1 MIAGS
6 RLGGSAYIWKDKRG
20 GNHIIDLGTRVVN
33 SELSYLDDNNTRVYY
48 SIPTIQNVSV
58 QQNVTLPSHPTLD
71 NSYIQQFAKEN
82 PAKIN
87 FDMILAEELFTN
99 FDVLAEDGSVE
110 QRDLTTDEFI
120 ELQENED
127 VSIDEILDDTG
138 MYSVK
143 DLIGIFEDIRSNRRV
158 FTLTTN
164 LQMNDLLDNLVI
176 SSISYVADK
185 ESRSVVACSIEAER
199 VHFAQITY
207 ATLDAEEVNGL
218 MLNSEDS
225 ALASDEIYA
234 DYTLGADGDFAFSD
248 TGLEAF
254 TNFLLNKESDIH
266 VRFGDAMTE
275 YCKKNNLTT
284 PVPLYILTQ
293 EIDRNETDSSNL
305 VYSFRFPSDFG
316 INITGET
323 QSKDRG
329 AAYEFYTYKIKFGF
343 GGHKECKIK
352 DIYSY
357 GNARFAEDGADALDN
372 MVGFATIGTNR
383 LDALNVFR
391 DDLDTPKFRN
401 GVMDRET
408 GLYNLVESYNFL
420 GIDYNTEKRLK
431 YKDVNSNLRSAGA
444 DYVSTTPSVLDDG
457 QLTVRGTG
465 ADKLLHNGY
474 IQGYECKTMFPSIK
488 IYAQDS
494 ADGPYGAPIEAL
506 QRDEIDWSFGKLRVQ
521 FSIKVGYKSLEANR
535 DKIID
540 YWKLKITNGSEY
552 IDVHYGVLFVGAKV
566 LIILFNPS
574 VMNSRT
580 VVKTQSAVE

>member
-6 RLGGSAYIWKDKRG
+6 RLGGSAYIWTDKRG

-33 SELSYLDDNNTRVYY
+33 SELSYLDDNNQRVYY

-58 QQNVTLPSHPTLD
+58 QQNVTLPTHPTLD

-120 ELQENED
+120 ELQDNED
-127 VSIDEILDDTG
+127 VSIDDILDDTG

-199 VHFAQITY
+199 VHFAQIKY

-218 MLNSEDS
+218 MVNSSDS

-254 TNFLLNKESDIH
+254 SNFLLNKESDIH

-275 YCKKNNLTT
+275 YCKKNGLST

-293 EIDRNETDSSNL
+293 EIDRNQTDSSNL

-352 DIYSY
+352 DIYWY
-357 GNARFAEDGADALDN
+357 GNARLGEDIAEVGDN
-372 MVGFATIGTNR
+372 ISSSIIGTNR
-383 LDALNVFR
+383 LAALNPFR
-391 DDLDTPKFRN
+391 DDLDTPKFHN
-401 GVMDRET
+401 GVLDRET
-408 GLYNLVESYNFL
+408 GLYDLVESYNFL
-420 GIDYNTEKRLK
+420 GVTYNTEKRLK
-431 YKDVNSNLRSAGA
+431 YKDVKSALASAGA
-444 DYVSTTPSVLDDG
+444 EYVSTTPSTISSG
-457 QLTVRGTG
+457 QLTIRGDG

-474 IQGYECKTMFPSIK
+474 VQGYECKTLFPSIK
-488 IYAQDS
+488 VSAQDS
-494 ADGPYGAPIEAL
+494 GDGPYGSATEL
-506 QRDEIDWSFGKLRVQ
+506 FQRGEIDWQFGKLRVQ
-521 FSIKVGYKSLEANR
+521 FSIKVGYESLAANR
-535 DKIID
+535 NKILD
-540 YWKLKITNGSEY
+540 YWKREITGGSEY

-566 LIILFNPS
+566 LIIMFNPS

>member
-6 RLGGSAYIWKDKRG
+6 RLGGSAYIWTDKRG
-20 GNHIIDLGTRVVN
+20 NNHIIDLGTRVVN

-58 QQNVTLPSHPTLD
+58 QQNVTLPTHPTLD

-127 VSIDEILDDTG
+127 VSIDDILDETG

-199 VHFAQITY
+199 VHFAQIKY

-218 MLNSEDS
+218 MVNSEDS

-254 TNFLLNKESDIH
+254 TNFLLNKEADIH

-275 YCKKNNLTT
+275 YCKKNGLAT
-284 PVPLYILTQ
+284 PVPLYILSQ
-293 EIDRNETDSSNL
+293 EINRNQTDSSNL

-316 INITGET
+316 VNVTGET
-323 QSKDRG
+323 QSKDG
-329 AAYEFYTYKIKFGF
+329 AAYEFYTDKIKFAF
-343 GGHKECKIK
+343 GGHKECKVK
-352 DIYSY
+352 DIYDYKYVSLIE
-357 GNARFAEDGADALDN
+357 NSADTIDALIS
-372 MVGFATIGTNR
+372 GTIINQNR
-383 LDALNVFR
+383 SDALNPFK
-391 DDLDTPKFRN
+391 DDLDTPTFRN
-401 GVMDRET
+401 GIVDRET
-408 GLYNLVESYNFL
+408 GLYNLAESYNFL
-420 GIDYNTEKRLK
+420 GVSYNTEKRLK
-431 YKDVNSNLRSAGA
+431 YKDVQKSLRSAGVE
-444 DYVSTTPSVLDDG
+444 YVKNTPSNINDG
-457 QLTVRGTG
+457 QLTVKGEDAGILLYRG
-465 ADKLLHNGY
+465 Y
-474 IQGYECKTMFPSIK
+474 VQGYECKSLFPSIK
-488 IYAQDS
+488 VSAQDS
-494 ADGPYGAPIEAL
+494 ADGPYSAATEL
-506 QRDEIDWSFGKLRVQ
+506 FQRDEIDWQFGKINVR
-521 FSIKVGYKSLEANR
+521 FDIKIGYKSLATSR
-535 DKIID
+535 DKILNS
-540 YWKLKITNGSEY
+540 WKKSFTNNSDKIT
-552 IDVHYGVLFVGAKV
+552 VHYGILFVGALA
-566 LIILFNPS
+566 LIIMFNPTI
-574 VMNSRT
+574 MNSRT
-580 VVKTQSAVE
+580 VVKVQSAVE